1 MNSSLRSTVRSSFR
15 LFLFAA
21 LLVNASGQTPT
32 TSGRAEVRG
41 ILGRAR
47 VAPAGGAFTV
57 LSGGAVLTAGS
68 IIETASESAV
78 DLYLGPAA
86 GILRLTQG
94 TTVVIEKLNV
104 TGQDWEVELDLRQG
118 ELLGKASSV
127 PGSKLMVKT
136 ATSLS
141 VVGEGQFRFS
151 ARGYVVLLNGK
162 ILVGTSPVKGEPV
175 TTPLV
180 APPAVYFSP
189 MEGVR
194 PAPPAL
200 VGEVKNQTRS
210 KLPKG

>member
-1 MNSSLRSTVRSSFR
+1 MNSSLRFAVQSSLR
-15 LFLFAA
+15 LFLFLA
-21 LLVNASGQTPT
+21 LLASAWGQTSA

-47 VAPAGGAFTV
+47 VAPAGGAFAV
-57 LSGGAVLTAGS
+57 LRGGAALSTGS

-86 GILRLTQG
+86 GVLRLTQG

-104 TGQDWEVELDLRQG
+104 TGQDWEVELDVRQG
-118 ELLGKASSV
+118 ELLGKASAV

-136 ATSLS
+136 ATNLS

-151 ARGYVVLLNGK
+151 ARGYIVLLHGK

-175 TTPLV
+175 TTPLL
-180 APPAVYFSP
+180 APPAVYYSP
-189 MEGVR
+189 TEGVR

-210 KLPKG
+210 KLPKR